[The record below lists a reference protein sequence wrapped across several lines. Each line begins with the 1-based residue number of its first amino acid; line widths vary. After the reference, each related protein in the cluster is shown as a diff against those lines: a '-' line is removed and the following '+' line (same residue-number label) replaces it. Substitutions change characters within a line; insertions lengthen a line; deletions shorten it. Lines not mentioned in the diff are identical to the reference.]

1 MLYGKPISGMSAM
14 TKLSANLNAIAQLRN
29 RRSVPWPSV
38 LGIARIALEN
48 GADGITVHPRPDE
61 RHIRRTDVF
70 ELERLIRGESPGA
83 EYNIEGYPSEDFLTL
98 VERARPDQV
107 TFVPDD
113 PMQAT
118 SDHGWNIDANR
129 AVLVPAIARM
139 KAAGVRV
146 SLFINADPAAPAAAW
161 QVGADRVELY
171 TGPYGGAM
179 VPEVATVHLSALR
192 ETADAAREA
201 GHNERGGRQGMRIN
215 AGHDLTLENL
225 PPLKQA
231 IPDLAEVSIGHAL
244 TADALLMGY
253 GEAVRRY
260 KAACA

>member
-1 MLYGKPISGMSAM
+1 M
-14 TKLSANLNAIAQLRN
+14 TKLSCNLNAVAMLRN

-38 LGIARIALEN
+38 TGIARIALEA
-48 GADGITVHPRPDE
+48 GADGITIHPRPDE

-70 ELERLIRGESPGA
+70 ELEKLIRGDFPSA
-83 EYNIEGYPSEDFLTL
+83 EYNIEGYPTEDFLTL

-113 PMQAT
+113 PLQAT
-118 SDHGWNIDANR
+118 SDHGWNIDANI
-129 AVLVPAIARM
+129 AVLEPAIARM
-139 KAAGVRV
+139 RKAGIRV
-146 SLFINADPAAPAAAW
+146 SLFVNGDPAAPAAAAM
-161 QVGADRVELY
+161 VGADRVELY
-171 TGPYGGAM
+171 TGPYGGALK
-179 VPEVATVHLSALR
+179 PALAQVHLAALK

-201 GHNERGGRQGMRIN
+201 GMNAAGGRGLMVN
-215 AGHDLTLENL
+215 AGHDLNLNNL
-225 PPLKQA
+225 PPLKAA

-253 GEAVRRY
+253 AEAVRRY